1 MYLAR
6 TISDRRIRAR
16 LAGYRHQARLT
27 PICQFGC
34 YGGARCG
41 AARCRRLV
49 AGPPWSA
56 ASAIAHDRRRGFPHQ
71 AEKAREPVPSARSWV
86 VVMTPAVVEGGGD
99 HAKGV
104 REAHSGHSA
113 PDATVDPW
121 LTWRRRGRLRRR
133 PRSGRR
139 CSGPSPRDGRNNAG
153 PGASAS
159 ATARAAAVKA
169 RASSSR
175 RSTSVCA
182 DQAGSTET
190 MCSSRPSGQRRL
202 PVSRRSTT
210 PSRHRAAGRTATTG
224 ARC

>member
-1 MYLAR
+1 MAVRVAVQPGAEGLWRVRRGRPLAR
-6 TISDRRIRAR
+6 SRRI
-16 LAGYRHQARLT
+16 GV
-27 PICQFGC
+27 G
-34 YGGARCG
+34 
-41 AARCRRLV
+41 
-49 AGPPWSA
+49 
-56 ASAIAHDRRRGFPHQ
+56 GFPHPGV
-71 AEKAREPVPSARSWV
+71 EDREPVPSARSWV

-224 ARC
+224 ARCQARSLGRVA